1 MELIDMAIFRLFF
14 DYLKSINQTTY
25 DISPLDVSRTKAK
38 MFFYVSINEFQ
49 GHSMKILSFGSGIGA
64 TRSRVGGN
72 C

>member
-1 MELIDMAIFRLFF
+1 MVLIDMAIFRLFF

-38 MFFYVSINEFQ
+38 TFFYVSINKFQ
-49 GHSMKILSFGSGIGA
+49 GHSMTIFSVGSGIGA
-64 TRSRVGGN
+64 TGSGVGCN